1 MDWPFFET
9 AKDADDVASA
19 LQVFVDEVEQDAVQ
33 ITGDIS
39 ELFAISSWLRS
50 FDEALR
56 NPRLARQSSRVARDL
71 DLVIPSIET
80 TLDLVRELLGETRLP
95 GSAGLPDYDAVWDQ
109 ICVEFERDGPPL
121 SARLELYHRHLEA
134 AFDLL
139 QGRPPVEDITRL
151 RSRVG
156 RLLRIHES
164 LDERMDRLTL
174 DAQGMSDRV
183 CNPINSWDPVFDF
196 SRAHLVYQQ
205 TITPHQSLV
214 LRSVH
219 AQVHLT
225 STTGT
230 TLPCLMPP
238 NSHTLSHQLS
248 HLLPRI
254 HFHHLKHTRQDT
266 LPPLQTSLHTGP
278 RASMMVATLVHHSVQ
293 AANLRDA

>member
-95 GSAGLPDYDAVWDQ
+95 GSAELPDYDAVWDQ

-121 SARLELYHRHLEA
+121 LARLELYHRHLEA

-139 QGRPPVEDITRL
+139 QGRPPVEDINRL

-174 DAQGMSDRV
+174 DAQGMSARV
-183 CNPINSWDPVFDF
+183 INPTKS
-196 SRAHLVYQQ
+196 
-205 TITPHQSLV
+205 
-214 LRSVH
+214 
-219 AQVHLT
+219 
-225 STTGT
+225 
-230 TLPCLMPP
+230 
-238 NSHTLSHQLS
+238 
-248 HLLPRI
+248 
-254 HFHHLKHTRQDT
+254 
-266 LPPLQTSLHTGP
+266 
-278 RASMMVATLVHHSVQ
+278 
-293 AANLRDA
+293 